1 MSAEP
6 EPHLRLE
13 IGHVLFIDI
22 IGYSKLLI
30 TEQSELLRRLTDVVR
45 ETEQFHFAEAEGKL
59 VRLPTG
65 DGMALVFRNSPEAPV
80 QCALELSKKLKAHP
94 KLRVRMGIHSGPV
107 NEVVDVNERANIAG
121 AGINMAQRVMD
132 CGDVGHILLSKHVA
146 DDLEEYPQWR
156 SHLHDLGE
164 CEVKH
169 GVRVHAVNLYTGEV
183 GNPQVPEKF
192 KSARAAATAR
202 PKSVIPKWTLIG
214 AAILILI
221 AATVGSFLFWQRWKP
236 KTFAPNSV
244 TQEKSI
250 AVLPL
255 VNTSGDPGNDY
266 FSDGLSE
273 DLIAVLAKIPGLK
286 IIGRSSSFLF
296 KGKSDDSR
304 MIGEKLGVANL
315 LEGSVRKQGDRVR
328 IVAELIN
335 ATDGRAL
342 WSDSY
347 DRELK
352 DVFAVQSE
360 IATAVA
366 EQLKIKLLGAPA
378 KSDAAPSNDNLAA
391 YNALQQGTFYF
402 RLSTEEG
409 TRKATEFYGEAIRL
423 DPNYALA
430 HANLSLAWRLL
441 GAAWLGGGV
450 EATEAYAKAR
460 NAAQT
465 ALSLA
470 PDLSAAYEALG
481 YVLLTSDLDFA
492 GAETELR
499 ADEKLA
505 PADAG
510 PKGALCIL
518 LGAQGRL
525 AESEN
530 VARQALALDPL
541 GVIRYL
547 NLARVLI
554 GGGRYD
560 EAEAALRKAV
570 ALQPAAARL
579 HVHLTTIDVLRGNA
593 TGALQNAELEPP
605 GSWRDYALALARP
618 TQSDRAA
625 ADAALQK
632 LINENAVTSPFQ
644 IAAVYGLRKEPD
656 KMFEWLD
663 RAYTERDSGLTQLLV
678 TPFILNHKNDQRF
691 AAFCQKLKV
700 PVPTTVVTK
709 P

>member
-1 MSAEP
+1 MNPKIFFGELKRRNVYKVAVAYAVVGWLLIQVATQVFP
-6 EPHLRLE
+6 FLE
-13 IGHVLFIDI
+13 ISNWAIRLVIFVTALGFPVA
-22 IGYSKLLI
+22 LI
-30 TEQSELLRRLTDVVR
+30 TAWAFELTPEGVKRTEAADAARQHSHGGVWIAVV
-45 ETEQFHFAEAEGKL
+45 
-59 VRLPTG
+59 
-65 DGMALVFRNSPEAPV
+65 
-80 QCALELSKKLKAHP
+80 
-94 KLRVRMGIHSGPV
+94 
-107 NEVVDVNERANIAG
+107 
-121 AGINMAQRVMD
+121 
-132 CGDVGHILLSKHVA
+132 
-146 DDLEEYPQWR
+146 
-156 SHLHDLGE
+156 
-164 CEVKH
+164 
-169 GVRVHAVNLYTGEV
+169 
-183 GNPQVPEKF
+183 
-192 KSARAAATAR
+192 
-202 PKSVIPKWTLIG
+202 
-214 AAILILI
+214 LI
-221 AATVGSFLFWQRWKP
+221 AATLSLGLFFLGRYTAGTSTPRSSEPATASNPQ
-236 KTFAPNSV
+236 
-244 TQEKSI
+244 KSI

-255 VNTSGDPGNDY
+255 VNTSGDPANEY

-273 DLIAVLAKIPGLK
+273 ELIAVLAKIPGLK

-296 KGKSDDSR
+296 KGKADDSR
-304 MIGEKLGVANL
+304 TIGDKLGVANL

-335 ATDGRAL
+335 AADGRTL
-342 WSDSY
+342 WSETY

-360 IATAVA
+360 IATAVTD
-366 EQLKIKLLGAPA
+366 QLKIKLFGAPV

-409 TRKATEFYGEAIRL
+409 TRKATEFYAEAIRL

-441 GAAWLGGGV
+441 GAAWLGGGN
-450 EATEAYAKAR
+450 EAKEAYAKAR
-460 NAAQT
+460 NEAQV

-470 PDLSAAYEALG
+470 PNLATAHEALG
-481 YVLLTSDLDFA
+481 FVLLTSDFDFA
-492 GAETELR
+492 GAEAELR
-499 ADEKLA
+499 RAEKLA

-518 LGAQGRL
+518 FGAQGRL
-525 AESEN
+525 VEAES
-530 VARQALALDPL
+530 VARQTLDLDPL
-541 GVIRYL
+541 GVTRYF
-547 NLARVLI
+547 NLARILI

-593 TGALQNAELEPP
+593 TGALQDAQLEPP
-605 GSWRDYALALARP
+605 GSWRDYALALARQM
-618 TQSDRAA
+618 QSDRPA
-625 ADAALQK
+625 ADSALQK

-644 IAAVYGLRKEPD
+644 IAAVYGLRHEPD

-678 TPFILNHKNDQRF
+678 TPFILNYKDDPRF
-691 AAFCQKLKV
+691 AAFCQKLNV
-700 PVPTTVVTK
+700 QFPPPASAAK

>member
-1 MSAEP
+1 VKIDNGTGGSRETSTGKPERVGERGREPINFFAELKRRNVYKVAVAYAVVGWLLVQVATQVFP
-6 EPHLRLE
+6 FLE
-13 IGHVLFIDI
+13 IPNW
-22 IGYSKLLI
+22 
-30 TEQSELLRRLTDVVR
+30 VVR
-45 ETEQFHFAEAEGKL
+45 LVIAIVVIGFPIAVIIAWAFEATPEGIKRTEVADAMPAAKGQKNHAWIYIVVIGGAI
-59 VRLPTG
+59 
-65 DGMALVFRNSPEAPV
+65 S
-80 QCALELSKKLKAHP
+80 CALFFLG
-94 KLRVRMGIHSGPV
+94 RYT
-107 NEVVDVNERANIAG
+107 AG
-121 AGINMAQRVMD
+121 NKTA
-132 CGDVGHILLSKHVA
+132 
-146 DDLEEYPQWR
+146 
-156 SHLHDLGE
+156 
-164 CEVKH
+164 
-169 GVRVHAVNLYTGEV
+169 
-183 GNPQVPEKF
+183 
-192 KSARAAATAR
+192 SA
-202 PKSVIPKWTLIG
+202 
-214 AAILILI
+214 
-221 AATVGSFLFWQRWKP
+221 SF
-236 KTFAPNSV
+236 NDISS
-244 TQEKSI
+244 KSI

-273 DLIAVLAKIPGLK
+273 ELIAVLAKIPGLK
-286 IIGRSSSFLF
+286 IIGRSSSFFF
-296 KGKSDDSR
+296 KGKSYDSR
-304 MIGEKLGVANL
+304 TIGEKLGVANL

-335 ATDGRAL
+335 AADGRTL
-342 WSDSY
+342 WSETY

-360 IATAVA
+360 IATAVTD
-366 EQLKIKLLGAPA
+366 QLKIKLLGAPA
-378 KSDAAPSNDNLAA
+378 KSDAAPSNDDLAA
-391 YNALQQGTFYF
+391 YNALQQGTFYL

-460 NAAQT
+460 NEAQV

-470 PDLSAAYEALG
+470 PNLATAHEALG
-481 YVLLTSDLDFA
+481 FVLLTSDFDFA
-492 GAETELR
+492 GAEAELR
-499 ADEKLA
+499 KAEKLA

-525 AESEN
+525 AESES
-530 VARQALALDPL
+530 VARQTLALDPL
-541 GVIRYL
+541 GVTRYF
-547 NLARVLI
+547 NLARILI

-570 ALQPAAARL
+570 ALQPSAARL
-579 HVHLTTIDVLRGNA
+579 HVHLTTIDVLRGNV
-593 TGALQNAELEPP
+593 TGALQNAQLEPP
-605 GSWRDYALALARP
+605 GSWRDYALALARQM
-618 TQSDRAA
+618 QSDRPA

-632 LINENAVTSPFQ
+632 LINENAGTSPFQ

-678 TPFILNHKNDQRF
+678 TPFILKYKNDPRF
-691 AAFCQKLKV
+691 ATFCQKLKL
-700 PVPTTVVTK
+700 PVPTAVVAK

>member
-1 MSAEP
+1 MMSEKP
-6 EPHLRLE
+6 S
-13 IGHVLFIDI
+13 FF
-22 IGYSKLLI
+22 
-30 TEQSELLRRLTDVVR
+30 SELKRRNVYKVAVAYAVVGWLVIQIGSIVLPTFHAPEWVAQTLIVIVLLGFPIALVLAWAFELTPEGIKRTEDVSPNESITFR
-45 ETEQFHFAEAEGKL
+45 TGRKL
-59 VRLPTG
+59 VGITI
-65 DGMALVFRNSPEAPV
+65 ALA
-80 QCALELSKKLKAHP
+80 
-94 KLRVRMGIHSGPV
+94 
-107 NEVVDVNERANIAG
+107 
-121 AGINMAQRVMD
+121 
-132 CGDVGHILLSKHVA
+132 
-146 DDLEEYPQWR
+146 
-156 SHLHDLGE
+156 
-164 CEVKH
+164 
-169 GVRVHAVNLYTGEV
+169 
-183 GNPQVPEKF
+183 
-192 KSARAAATAR
+192 
-202 PKSVIPKWTLIG
+202 
-214 AAILILI
+214 LI
-221 AATVGSFLFWQRWKP
+221 AAGLMTFKVLRPKP
-236 KTFAPNSV
+236 TTMAAPATSPAPV
-244 TQEKSI
+244 LPVIAAKSI

-255 VNTSGDPGNDY
+255 VNTSGDPANEY

-273 DLIAVLAKIPGLK
+273 ELIAVLAKIPGLK

-296 KGKSDDSR
+296 KGKADDSR
-304 MIGEKLGVANL
+304 TIGDKLGVANL

-335 ATDGRAL
+335 ATDGRTL
-342 WSDSY
+342 WSETY

-360 IATAVA
+360 IATAVT
-366 EQLKIKLLGAPA
+366 EQLKIKLFGTSA

-423 DPNYALA
+423 DPRYALA
-430 HANLSLAWRLL
+430 YANLSFAWRSL
-441 GAAWLGGGV
+441 GTTWLSGGA
-450 EATEAYAKAR
+450 EAKEAFAKAR
-460 NAAQT
+460 NAAQK

-470 PDLSAAYEALG
+470 PDLSAAREALG

-492 GAETELR
+492 GAEAELR
-499 ADEKLA
+499 AAEKLA

-530 VARQALALDPL
+530 LARQALALDPL
-541 GVIRYL
+541 GVVRHF

-554 GGGRYD
+554 GGGRYV

-579 HVHLTTIDVLRGNA
+579 HVQFTTIDVLRGNA
-593 TGALQNAELEPP
+593 TGALQNAQLEPP
-605 GSWRDYALALARP
+605 GFWRDYALALARQM
-618 TQSDRAA
+618 QSDRSA

-632 LINENAVTSPFQ
+632 LINENSASSPFQ
-644 IAAVYGLRKEPD
+644 IAAVYGLRNEPD

-663 RAYTERDSGLTQLLV
+663 RAYVGRDPGLTQLLV
-678 TPFILNHKNDQRF
+678 TPFILNYKDDPRF

-700 PVPTTVVTK
+700 QPPLPAGTAK

>member
-1 MSAEP
+1 MNPKIFFGELKRRNVYKVAVAYAVVGWLLIQVATQVFP
-6 EPHLRLE
+6 FLE
-13 IGHVLFIDI
+13 ISNWAIRLVIFVTALGFPVALI
-22 IGYSKLLI
+22 IAWAFELTPEGVKR
-30 TEQSELLRRLTDVVR
+30 TEAADAARQHSRGGVWIAVV
-45 ETEQFHFAEAEGKL
+45 
-59 VRLPTG
+59 
-65 DGMALVFRNSPEAPV
+65 
-80 QCALELSKKLKAHP
+80 
-94 KLRVRMGIHSGPV
+94 
-107 NEVVDVNERANIAG
+107 
-121 AGINMAQRVMD
+121 
-132 CGDVGHILLSKHVA
+132 
-146 DDLEEYPQWR
+146 
-156 SHLHDLGE
+156 
-164 CEVKH
+164 
-169 GVRVHAVNLYTGEV
+169 
-183 GNPQVPEKF
+183 
-192 KSARAAATAR
+192 
-202 PKSVIPKWTLIG
+202 
-214 AAILILI
+214 LI
-221 AATVGSFLFWQRWKP
+221 AATLSLGLFFLGRYTAGTTTPRSSEPATASNPQ
-236 KTFAPNSV
+236 
-244 TQEKSI
+244 KSI

-255 VNTSGDPGNDY
+255 VNTSGDPANEY

-273 DLIAVLAKIPGLK
+273 ELIAVLAKIPGLK

-296 KGKSDDSR
+296 KGKADDSR
-304 MIGEKLGVANL
+304 TIGDKLGVANL

-335 ATDGRAL
+335 AADGRTL
-342 WSDSY
+342 WSETY

-360 IATAVA
+360 IATAVTD
-366 EQLKIKLLGAPA
+366 QLKIKLLGAPA

-460 NAAQT
+460 NEAQV

-470 PDLSAAYEALG
+470 PNLATAHEALG
-481 YVLLTSDLDFA
+481 FVLLTSDFDFA

-499 ADEKLA
+499 AAEKLA

-518 LGAQGRL
+518 FGAQGRL
-525 AESEN
+525 VEAES
-530 VARQALALDPL
+530 VARQTLALDPL
-541 GVIRYL
+541 GVTRYF
-547 NLARVLI
+547 NLARILI

-593 TGALQNAELEPP
+593 TGALQNAQLEPP
-605 GSWRDYALALARP
+605 GSWRDYAMALARQM
-618 TQSDRAA
+618 QSDRPA

-632 LINENAVTSPFQ
+632 LINETSASGPFQ
-644 IAAVYGLRKEPD
+644 IAAVYGLRNEPD

-678 TPFILNHKNDQRF
+678 TPFILNYKDDPRF
-691 AAFCQKLKV
+691 AAFCQKLNV
-700 PVPTTVVTK
+700 QFPPPASAAK

>member
-1 MSAEP
+1 MNPKIFFGELKRRNVYKVAVAYAVVGWLLIQVATQVFP
-6 EPHLRLE
+6 FLE
-13 IGHVLFIDI
+13 ISNWAIRLVIFVTALGFPVALI
-22 IGYSKLLI
+22 IAWAFELTPEGVKRTEAADAARQYSRGGVWI
-30 TEQSELLRRLTDVVR
+30 AVV
-45 ETEQFHFAEAEGKL
+45 
-59 VRLPTG
+59 
-65 DGMALVFRNSPEAPV
+65 
-80 QCALELSKKLKAHP
+80 
-94 KLRVRMGIHSGPV
+94 
-107 NEVVDVNERANIAG
+107 
-121 AGINMAQRVMD
+121 
-132 CGDVGHILLSKHVA
+132 
-146 DDLEEYPQWR
+146 
-156 SHLHDLGE
+156 
-164 CEVKH
+164 
-169 GVRVHAVNLYTGEV
+169 
-183 GNPQVPEKF
+183 
-192 KSARAAATAR
+192 
-202 PKSVIPKWTLIG
+202 
-214 AAILILI
+214 LI
-221 AATVGSFLFWQRWKP
+221 AATLSLGLFFLGRYTAGTLMPRSSEPATASNPQK
-236 KTFAPNSV
+236 SV
-244 TQEKSI
+244 

-255 VNTSGDPGNDY
+255 VNTSGDPANEY

-273 DLIAVLAKIPGLK
+273 ELIAVLAKIPGLK

-296 KGKSDDSR
+296 KGKADDSR
-304 MIGEKLGVANL
+304 TIGDKLGVANL

-335 ATDGRAL
+335 AADGRTL
-342 WSDSY
+342 WSETY

-360 IATAVA
+360 IATAVTD
-366 EQLKIKLLGAPA
+366 QLKIKLLGAPA

-441 GAAWLGGGV
+441 AAAWLGGGV

-460 NAAQT
+460 NEAQV

-470 PDLSAAYEALG
+470 PNLATAHEALG
-481 YVLLTSDLDFA
+481 FVLLTSDFDFA
-492 GAETELR
+492 GAEAELR
-499 ADEKLA
+499 KAEKLA

-518 LGAQGRL
+518 FGAQGRL
-525 AESEN
+525 VEAES
-530 VARQALALDPL
+530 VARQTLDLDPL
-541 GVIRYL
+541 GVTRYF
-547 NLARVLI
+547 NLARILI

-593 TGALQNAELEPP
+593 TGALQDAQLEPP
-605 GSWRDYALALARP
+605 GSWRDYALALARQM
-618 TQSDRAA
+618 QSDRPA

-632 LINENAVTSPFQ
+632 LLIENAASGPFQ
-644 IAAVYGLRKEPD
+644 IAAVYGLRNEPD

-663 RAYTERDSGLTQLLV
+663 RAYAERDSGLTQLLV
-678 TPFILNHKNDQRF
+678 TPFILNYKDDPRF
-691 AAFCQKLKV
+691 AAFCQKLNV
-700 PVPTTVVTK
+700 QFPPPASAAK